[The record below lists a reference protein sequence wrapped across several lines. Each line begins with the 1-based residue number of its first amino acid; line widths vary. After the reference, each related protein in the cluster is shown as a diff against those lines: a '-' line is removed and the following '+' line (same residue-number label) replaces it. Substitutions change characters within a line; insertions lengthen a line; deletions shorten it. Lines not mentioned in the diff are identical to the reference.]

1 MVRIL
6 FLFLFIL
13 PLCLKAQFKIVIDPG
28 HGGVD
33 VGATRDSF
41 TESDIVYK
49 IAEKMKDLLNQKTD
63 VEAVLTRQSNKGLS
77 LPQRVQI
84 ANDLKADL
92 FLSLHAN
99 SSNSS
104 LVSGMEFYFSSPQ
117 IKTASR
123 ATTTTNPE
131 NIVQKIKEDLI
142 EFGKLKSSLE
152 LSHLIQENTL
162 DQKSVIRRAPFYV
175 IENTSMPS
183 VLVEVGFISNRRE
196 AKKLATE
203 SYQLEI
209 AKLLTLAILDYKE
222 KSDKTQA
229 MTEK

>member
-1 MVRIL
+1 MLKLTFIS
-6 FLFLFIL
+6 LFIL
-13 PLCLKAQFKIVIDPG
+13 PLHLLAQFKIVIDPG

-33 VGATRDSF
+33 AGATRDSF
-41 TESDIVYK
+41 SEADIVYK
-49 IAEKMKDLLNQKTD
+49 IAEKIKEQLNQKKD
-63 VEAVLTRQSNKGLS
+63 IEAVLTRTEHKGIS
-77 LPQRVQI
+77 LQQRVHI
-84 ANDLKADL
+84 ANELKADL

-104 LVSGMEFYFSSPQ
+104 QVSGMEFYFSSPQ
-117 IKTASR
+117 IKKPLMIKTDTSA
-123 ATTTTNPE
+123 E
-131 NIVQKIKEDLI
+131 NIVEKIKEDLV

-152 LSHLIQENTL
+152 LSRLIQNNTQ

-175 IENTSMPS
+175 IENTSMPA

-222 KSDKTQA
+222 KSDKTVS